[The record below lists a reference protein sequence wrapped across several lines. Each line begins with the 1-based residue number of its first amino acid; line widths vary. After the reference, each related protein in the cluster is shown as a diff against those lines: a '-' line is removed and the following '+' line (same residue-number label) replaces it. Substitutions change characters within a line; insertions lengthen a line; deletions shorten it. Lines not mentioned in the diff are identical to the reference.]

1 MEDWTNSASQDPGQR
16 DQRAAGRIGS
26 FARFGASSQACWCRL
41 SLRCQHRSFR
51 TGAFLKTKSSNWDKA
66 YTGAKAPATATIM
79 LEQMVTTAKGAQPSL
94 SNPCAPPGCSARA
107 LQAPRLLACKMRTG
121 RCRSQC
127 RSGNGPQLPS
137 HQTLAPS
144 LPPEALGANPC
155 FNHSH
160 RLSISLCRCSWPQPN
175 LHHSHQ
181 QHASGRSSSLCHRA
195 RFSWTHH
202 GTSQWPVVRFPVLQG
217 SFWSVQRHLFLSRSP
232 FPSSFSFLLLR
243 VPQLAPLYVSFS
255 SHFTFWTTSVH
266 IKFINLNNSL
276 HFAAHV
282 ALNHDKFFFRHLPC
296 FVETLWSW
304 FSVGATCSK
313 SKSRFLRGCSNPL
326 SVDSSHCWGT
336 ICALWYPPVIA

>member
-1 MEDWTNSASQDPGQR
+1 MFGLISPFLRAKEEIGGARDPTIFGGMEDWTNSASQDPGQR

-94 SNPCAPPGCSARA
+94 SNPCAPPDCSARA

-144 LPPEALGANPC
+144 LPPEALGAHPC

-160 RLSISLCRCSWPQPN
+160 RLSICFCRCS
-175 LHHSHQ
+175 
-181 QHASGRSSSLCHRA
+181 
-195 RFSWTHH
+195 
-202 GTSQWPVVRFPVLQG
+202 
-217 SFWSVQRHLFLSRSP
+217 
-232 FPSSFSFLLLR
+232 
-243 VPQLAPLYVSFS
+243 
-255 SHFTFWTTSVH
+255 
-266 IKFINLNNSL
+266 
-276 HFAAHV
+276 
-282 ALNHDKFFFRHLPC
+282 
-296 FVETLWSW
+296 
-304 FSVGATCSK
+304 
-313 SKSRFLRGCSNPL
+313 
-326 SVDSSHCWGT
+326 
-336 ICALWYPPVIA
+336 

>member
-1 MEDWTNSASQDPGQR
+1 MLITKNPLSDTAVESQSLDTRESSHLSHYLIIISVSNPHFVWFDITISQSQGGARDPTIFGGMEDWTNSASQDPGQR

-41 SLRCQHRSFR
+41 SLRCQHRSFH

-107 LQAPRLLACKMRTG
+107 LAPRLLACKMRTG

-160 RLSISLCRCSWPQPN
+160 RLSISLCRCS
-175 LHHSHQ
+175 
-181 QHASGRSSSLCHRA
+181 
-195 RFSWTHH
+195 
-202 GTSQWPVVRFPVLQG
+202 
-217 SFWSVQRHLFLSRSP
+217 
-232 FPSSFSFLLLR
+232 
-243 VPQLAPLYVSFS
+243 
-255 SHFTFWTTSVH
+255 
-266 IKFINLNNSL
+266 
-276 HFAAHV
+276 
-282 ALNHDKFFFRHLPC
+282 
-296 FVETLWSW
+296 
-304 FSVGATCSK
+304 
-313 SKSRFLRGCSNPL
+313 
-326 SVDSSHCWGT
+326 
-336 ICALWYPPVIA
+336 